1 MSHLEYLKVE
11 IKRLEDEKF
20 SCSTFKDM
28 FEIRKKVIQLENE
41 IIEVQRPERNTR
53 RELRRKR

>member
-1 MSHLEYLKVE
+1 MSHLEYLKAE

-41 IIEVQRPERNTR
+41 IIEIQKSDRKTRCELKRER
-53 RELRRKR
+53 